1 MATQVRGSAVV
12 TAVIVIELCMAL
24 HGGIAH
30 AETFTVGENDGWTFN
45 VENWTK
51 GKTFAADDTL
61 GKFYF
66 NLSPTYIFV
75 HFLFS
80 TYEKRILR
88 KGEIKMRSGDSGRNL
103 EELIRT
109 QFQNVKY
116 NKDLHNVV
124 VVDENGYKTCTA
136 IGKEL
141 SSGNDEIKLARGQNY
156 FICGIPGHCDR
167 GQKIAVTAN

>member
-12 TAVIVIELCMAL
+12 TAVIVIGLCMAR

-30 AETFTVGENDGWTFN
+30 AETFTVGDDAGWT
-45 VENWTK
+45 VSIGDWTK

-61 GKFYF
+61 VF
-66 NLSPTYIFV
+66 
-75 HFLFS
+75 
-80 TYEKRILR
+80 
-88 KGEIKMRSGDSGRNL
+88 
-103 EELIRT
+103 
-109 QFQNVKY
+109 KY

-141 SSGNDEIKLARGQNY
+141 WSGNDEIKLARGQNY
-156 FICGIPGHCDR
+156 FICGVPGHCDR